1 MIRSDRSLAL
11 YQKRFGFFF
20 LLFLRDDPTPI
31 PRFLSPLLRSF
42 LGFQATHRR
51 PDRRRGFAQIEME
64 MVERGQRFRHDYI
77 RALEEERKKIEVFQ
91 RELPLCLQLV
101 TQAIESV
108 EEQMCEEER
117 SAVSGN
123 EPVLAEFIPLKPSLA
138 STAEEEV
145 ERGKQAARGF
155 DAKPDWLRS
164 VHLWNQCADTGPRVE
179 PPVKPIAVSLKKTGG
194 AFQPFEREKH
204 AAPPPVVST
213 AAAASST
220 TSASGS
226 RGCGGNGST
235 RGDKEKERQ
244 SQTNRKTRRC
254 WSPELHHRFVDA
266 LQLLGGAHVATPKQI
281 RELMKV
287 DGLTNDEVKSHLQKY
302 RLHNR
307 RSGTAAQSN
316 SSTSSTAAPQIVLV
330 GGILVPPP
338 PPAITGGSCAPPGG
352 VYAPVARHPLESR
365 SPKQQQATE
374 VLPRSCSRDGD
385 DCSDDDEVT
394 KSASLTASATSQTTI
409 ASPSF

>member
-1 MIRSDRSLAL
+1 
-11 YQKRFGFFF
+11 
-20 LLFLRDDPTPI
+20 
-31 PRFLSPLLRSF
+31 
-42 LGFQATHRR
+42 
-51 PDRRRGFAQIEME
+51 ME

-117 SAVSGN
+117 LLSGN

-145 ERGKQAARGF
+145 ERGEQAASGS

-179 PPVKPIAVSLKKTGG
+179 PPVKPIAVNLKKMGG
-194 AFQPFEREKH
+194 AFKPFEREKH
-204 AAPPPVVST
+204 AAPPPVAST

-226 RGCGGNGST
+226 RGCGENGST

-287 DGLTNDEVKSHLQKY
+287 NGLTNDEVKSHLQKY

-307 RSGTAAQSN
+307 RSGMAAQST
-316 SSTSSTAAPQIVLV
+316 SSTSSTPAPQIVLV

-338 PPAITGGSCAPPGG
+338 QPPTGGSCAPPGG
-352 VYAPVARHPLESR
+352 VYAPVARHYPSESR
-365 SPKQQQATE
+365 SPKQQATQ
-374 VLPRSCSRDGD
+374 VLPGTCSGDRDD
-385 DCSDDDEVT
+385 DSDDDDEVT
-394 KSASLTASATSQTTI
+394 NSASLSASATSQTTI